1 MNKQEI
7 LIRKRNAVIVT
18 LPTKPRKA
26 NEQDVCALTFQAE
39 VMRLGFMLDKELL
52 SDISRLTR
60 VAVKSLYEEV
70 IPILRK
76 MVGDDVEWV
85 PFYPNF
91 PQSVIDASD
100 LELYAN
106 AIMHYWTF
114 GQWTPLIEKETRL
127 PAFEDIEY
135 KILTLAGP
143 DDEIVIFAEILGSN
157 ASVSPSDISYMR
169 VIMTTLGKDKIKKGM
184 PKSIP
189 FKENL
194 CWFVAECITRDWLMV
209 GMASMETA
217 TDILRVAT
225 GLSDGDIS
233 LAVNTKFKSFSRPQR
248 RAFTYRLEGVINQ
261 DDIFRH
267 RNKWIRLAH
276 SLHVGDYAKMC
287 PKVWKI
293 FEDVRSSDST
303 YKTFNAKVEAAIS
316 LSTMT
321 LGTER
326 TLLELLKTRP
336 GVFAR
341 RLDHLY
347 RLYNK
352 KGSKVVLKAFA
363 EVADQVDTRVLLQ
376 LHGHFNA
383 RDKPVKARLVI
394 PKGGEGKS
402 RMLTQELPALS
413 EELIEDTRLAI
424 TDVLHERFSQLDPL
438 GETAYIDPALKEC
451 PIPLSLRSASD
462 SLVTVARG
470 TKIPLLGDDGTLRM
484 FIYWKGQDIDLSGFF
499 VNEDFTKQDTISYYN
514 LRTPFAH
521 HSGDIIDGYSGAA
534 EFIDVD
540 IEKAMAAGHR
550 YLVMSVLVYQGPTF
564 KEHEICY
571 AGWMTRSKPKSNEIF
586 EPKTVKQKI
595 DLTCGSKKA
604 IPMLF
609 DLKERKA
616 IWLDLSTGRGSDN
629 LMVPNNVAT
638 NKASLYD
645 VVTAGMNL
653 ENKPTLFDLFDLHA
667 RARCK
672 WISED
677 PEDADIKFGWD
688 GDVKP
693 TDTTAILSEYL

>member
-1 MNKQEI
+1 MNKQET
-7 LIRKRNAVIVT
+7 LIRKRNAVTVD
-18 LPTKPRKA
+18 LPKNPRKA
-26 NEQDVCALTFQAE
+26 SEQDICALTMQAE
-39 VMRLGFMLDKELL
+39 VMRLGFIFDKELL
-52 SDISRLTR
+52 LEISRMTR
-60 VAVKSLYEEV
+60 TAVRSLYEEA

-76 MVGDDVEWV
+76 MVGDDVEWE

-100 LELYAN
+100 TELFAN
-106 AIMHYWTF
+106 AMMHYWT
-114 GQWTPLIEKETRL
+114 GGHWTPLIEKETRL
-127 PAFEDIEY
+127 PALEDIEY

-143 DDEIVIFAEILGSN
+143 DDEIAIFTEILGAN
-157 ASVSPSDISYMR
+157 GSVSISDSTIMR
-169 VIMTTLGKDKIKKGM
+169 TIMMNLGEDKIKEGI
-184 PKSIP
+184 PENIP

-194 CWFVAECITRDWLMV
+194 CWFVGECIARNWHLV
-209 GMASMETA
+209 GMQAMKTA

-225 GLSDGDIS
+225 SLSSGDIS
-233 LAVNTKFKSFSRPQR
+233 LAVNTKFISFKRPLR
-248 RAFTYRLEGVINQ
+248 RAFIWRLESVINQ

-276 SLHVGDYAKMC
+276 SLHVGDFAKMC

-293 FEDVRSSDST
+293 FEDARSSNST
-303 YKTFNAKVEAAIS
+303 YKTFNAKVEVAVRDSKFSNKDLIA
-316 LSTMT
+316 
-321 LGTER
+321 
-326 TLLELLKTRP
+326 LLQTRP

-341 RLDHLY
+341 RLDHAY
-347 RLYNK
+347 RLSSK
-352 KGSKVVLKAFA
+352 AGAKTILKGFA
-363 EVADQVDTRVLLQ
+363 DVADKVDTRVLLQ

-383 RDKPVKARLVI
+383 RDKPVKARLVL

-413 EELIEDTRLAI
+413 RDLIEDTQLAI
-424 TDVLHERFSQLDPL
+424 TDTLHERFSHLDPL
-438 GETAYIDPALKEC
+438 GDTAYIDPALKEC

-470 TKIPLLGDDGTLRM
+470 TKIPFLGDAGTIRM
-484 FIYWKGQDIDLSGFF
+484 FVYWKGQDIDLSAFF
-499 VNEDFTKQDTISYYN
+499 VDEGFTKQDSVSYMD
-514 LRTPFAH
+514 LRTDFAV
-521 HSGDIIDGYSGAA
+521 HSGDFVDAQYGAT

-540 IEKAMAAGHR
+540 IDKTLASGYR
-550 YLVMSVLVYQGPTF
+550 YAVMSVLVFSGPTF
-564 KEHEICY
+564 KEHKICY
-571 AGWMTRSKPKSNEIF
+571 AGWMTRSKPSCNEIF
-586 EPKTVKQKI
+586 EPKTVKQKMN
-595 DLTCGSKKA
+595 LTCKSKKV
-604 IPMLF
+604 IPVIF

-629 LMVPNNVAT
+629 LMVPNNVNT

-645 VVTAGMNL
+645 AVTAGMNL

-672 WISED
+672 WITED

>member
-1 MNKQEI
+1 MNKQET
-7 LIRKRNAVIVT
+7 LIRKRNAVTVT
-18 LPTKPRKA
+18 LPAKPRKA
-26 NEQDVCALTFQAE
+26 DEQDVCALTFQAE
-39 VMRLGFMLDKELL
+39 VMRLGYMLDKELL
-52 SDISRLTR
+52 TEISKLTR
-60 VAVKSLYEEV
+60 AAVRSLYEEV

-76 MVGDDVEWV
+76 MVGDDVEWE

-91 PQSVIDASD
+91 PQQVIDASD

-106 AIMHYWTF
+106 AIFHYWTS
-114 GQWTPLIEKETRL
+114 GQWRPQFEKDTRL
-127 PAFEDIEY
+127 PAFEDIKYEP
-135 KILTLAGP
+135 LTLAGP

-157 ASVSPSDISYMR
+157 ASVSDVDR
-169 VIMTTLGKDKIKKGM
+169 RLMTDLMNQLGKDKIKDGM
-184 PKSIP
+184 PESIP

-194 CWFVAECITRDWLMV
+194 CWFVGDCIARNWYVL
-209 GMASMETA
+209 GMSSLETA

-225 GLSDGDIS
+225 HLSGGDIS
-233 LAVNTKFKSFSRPQR
+233 LAVNTRFKSFSRPQR
-248 RAFTYRLEGVINQ
+248 RALTYRLEGVINQ

-276 SLHVGDYAKMC
+276 SLHVGDFLHMC
-287 PKVWKI
+287 PKVWEI
-293 FEDVRSSDST
+293 FKDARSSNST
-303 YKTFNAKVEAAIS
+303 YKTFNAKVEVAVRDAS
-316 LSTMT
+316 VKDLVA
-321 LGTER
+321 
-326 TLLELLKTRP
+326 LLKTRP

-341 RLDHLY
+341 RLDHVY
-347 RLYNK
+347 RNA
-352 KGSKVVLKAFA
+352 SKRSARTILNGFA

-383 RDKPVKARLVI
+383 RYKPVKARLVI

-402 RMLTQELPALS
+402 RMLTQELPSLTVG
-413 EELIEDTRLAI
+413 LIEDTQLAI
-424 TDVLHERFSQLDPL
+424 TDVLHERFSKLDPL

-462 SLVTVARG
+462 SLITVARG
-470 TKIPLLGDDGTLRM
+470 TKIPLIGDDGTIRM
-484 FIYWKGQDIDLSGFF
+484 FIYWKGRDIDLSGFF
-499 VNEDFTKQDTISYYN
+499 VNEDFTQQDTISYYN
-514 LRTPFAH
+514 LKTSFAH
-521 HSGDIIDGYSGAA
+521 HSGDIIDGSSGAA

-540 IEKAMAAGHR
+540 IEAALAAGHR

-571 AGWMTRSKPKSNEIF
+571 AGWMTRSKPGSNEIF
-586 EPKTVKQKI
+586 HPKTVKQKI

-604 IPMLF
+604 IPVLF

-629 LMVPNNVAT
+629 LMVPNNVDT

-653 ENKPTLFDLFDLHA
+653 ENKPTLYDLFDLHA
-667 RARCK
+667 NARCK
-672 WISED
+672 WITEN